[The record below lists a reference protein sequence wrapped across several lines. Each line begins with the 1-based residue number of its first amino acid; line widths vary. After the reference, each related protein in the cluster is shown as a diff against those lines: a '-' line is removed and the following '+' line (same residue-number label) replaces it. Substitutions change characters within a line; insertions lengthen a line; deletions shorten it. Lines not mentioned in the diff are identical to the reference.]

1 MMVDMKTLLIK
12 LGGSII
18 TDKSTPG
25 VFRLANVQEIAA
37 ILAEYRESHPEADI
51 ILVHGAGSFAHPF
64 AKQYQLD
71 GQWREDTAWG
81 LSRTELAV
89 RKLNVMITEVMQ
101 EVNVPLFGISAS
113 SMATLQGN
121 DFMVNTALVKSILDK
136 HLIPTLY
143 GDVGIGGK
151 KKYRVIS
158 GDVLIR
164 DLANKLPNVSVITVG
179 DTSGVYDDQGQ
190 TIPEITSANFDSI
203 LQSVTGSKGID
214 VTGGMRQ
221 KLIELM
227 EVAKHAESIT
237 ITDIKHFP
245 KILQQDFTGS
255 TQVKS

>member
-1 MMVDMKTLLIK
+1 MNTLLIK

-37 ILAEYRESHPEADI
+37 ILSEYRESHPEVDI

-71 GQWREDTAWG
+71 GQWREDTSWG

-89 RKLNVMITEVMQ
+89 RKLNVMITEVMH
-101 EVNVPLFGISAS
+101 EFHVPLFGVSAS

-121 DFMVNTALVKSILDK
+121 DFEVNIELIQNSLDK
-136 HLIPTLY
+136 QLIPTLY
-143 GDVGIGGK
+143 GDVAIGFRK
-151 KKYRVIS
+151 EYRVIS
-158 GDVLIR
+158 GDVLIK
-164 DLANKLPNVSVITVG
+164 DIATKLPNVSIITVG
-179 DTSGVYDDQGQ
+179 DTAGVYDSDGK
-190 TIPEITSANFDSI
+190 TIQQITSANFDEI
-203 LQSVTGSKGID
+203 LQAVTGSKGID

-227 EVAKHAESIT
+227 EVAKHTESIT
-237 ITDIKHFP
+237 LTDLEHFP
-245 KILQQDFTGS
+245 KVLQQDFTGS